1 MGEEFVDPNSLER
14 ILIQDTFLRE
24 RSMQHRVGAA
34 AFSILGAV
42 KPLFTEQVYL
52 DGLENLFQDGDLFGE
67 AIPGPFLWL
76 LKHESYYD
84 VPNIS
89 PEFPKIPRFMK
100 YVIMGRERY
109 LPFAPLN
116 YLFLKLF
123 NIIPIKRGW
132 LEEEMT
138 PEKKK
143 EIDDFNRKTFANLM
157 QQCRKGYH
165 PFVLPEGTTRNNGEI
180 IKIRSGAYNMSHF
193 IEDGKLNVVN
203 CVPVGNTYD
212 LMSGTFGRQLV
223 FLQIGKMFQYEP
235 AEYDGERP
243 GEYMKKDIHKFSAT
257 IRQQFAELNTLT
269 LPQMIGLMLRD
280 CSRRGIQYVSRNEM
294 ALKARFTLMEIKAR
308 DDKEPMLVDPELL
321 TTEGMQKRMENFY
334 SNLIRRGYVTRT
346 IQGDRLNREI
356 VLQTCAP
363 ERYKK
368 ENLLAYMT
376 NRIISVLD
384 ERPGLRIAF
393 EHGLGI
399 EDTTPYKPLK

>member
-14 ILIQDTFLRE
+14 VLIQDTFLRK
-24 RSMQHRVGAA
+24 RSMQNRVGVA
-34 AFSILGAV
+34 AFSVLNSI
-42 KPLFTEQVYL
+42 KPIFTERLYL
-52 DGLENLFQDGDLFGE
+52 NGLENLFEEGDVNGTP
-67 AIPGPFLWL
+67 IPGPFLWL
-76 LKHESYYD
+76 MKHESYYD
-84 VPNIS
+84 AINLP
-89 PEFPKIPRFMK
+89 PEFHKVPRTPK
-100 YVIMGRERY
+100 YVVMGRERY
-109 LPFAPLN
+109 LPVPGLN

-132 LEEEMT
+132 LEADMTEE
-138 PEKKK
+138 KRR
-143 EIDDFNRKTFANLM
+143 EIDDFNRNALGKLV
-157 QQCRKGYH
+157 QECRKGCH

-180 IKIRSGAYNMSHF
+180 AKIRSGAYNMSHF

-212 LMSGTFGRQLV
+212 LMSGTYGRQLV
-223 FLQIGKMFQYEP
+223 FLQIGKMFQYKP
-235 AEYDGERP
+235 AEYEGERP

-269 LPQMIGLMLRD
+269 LPQIIGLMLRD
-280 CSRRGIQYVSRNEM
+280 CSRRGMQYVSRNKM

-334 SNLIRRGYVTRT
+334 SNLIRRGYVTKT
-346 IQGDRLNREI
+346 QNGDRLNREI

-368 ENLLAYMT
+368 ENPLAYMT

-384 ERPGLRIAF
+384 ERHGLRIAF

-399 EDTTPYKPLK
+399 EDTTVYKPLN